1 MKIYKWFVIAIYSL
15 MILGNTIAIWKSNDE
30 NELKNAL
37 MANLLLVLPIIYMLG
52 DKI

>member
-1 MKIYKWFVIAIYSL
+1 

-37 MANLLLVLPIIYMLG
+37 ITNLFLALPIIYMLG